1 MSSMLYTMHSQ
12 PPHPPH
18 IISLPIFFSVL
29 NRHLYAG
36 QPRSQVLSPTFE
48 RPWLGWSVSV
58 WSVGVSQNLEHY
70 KKNNDLSLF
79 VLHDF
84 LLSSVVC
91 GGHPLHL
98 FLSTIYLLVYHLKRY
113 VFLLP
118 ITVKVRGWRKLTFH
132 FRL

>member
-12 PPHPPH
+12 PPPPSH
-18 IISLPIFFSVL
+18 NFSL

-36 QPRSQVLSPTFE
+36 QPHSQVLSPTFE

-58 WSVGVSQNLEHY
+58 WSVGVSQNLEDY
-70 KKNNDLSLF
+70 KQNNDLSLF

-91 GGHPLHL
+91 SGHPLHL
-98 FLSTIYLLVYHLKRY
+98 FLSTIYLLVYH
-113 VFLLP
+113 
-118 ITVKVRGWRKLTFH
+118 
-132 FRL
+132 

>member
-12 PPHPPH
+12 PPPPSH
-18 IISLPIFFSVL
+18 NFSPNFFFSVL

-58 WSVGVSQNLEHY
+58 SQNLEDY
-70 KKNNDLSLF
+70 KQNNDLSLF

-98 FLSTIYLLVYHLKRY
+98 FLSTIYLLVYH
-113 VFLLP
+113 
-118 ITVKVRGWRKLTFH
+118 
-132 FRL
+132 